1 MMKFFTALLG
11 LTVLAACS
19 TKQAEEHADENI
31 ENASTYFKARLP
43 FEALLLYLLKRF

>member
-1 MMKFFTALLG
+1 MKKFFTALLG

-31 ENASTYFKARLP
+31 EKVIEYIEF
-43 FEALLLYLLKRF
+43 LKKNPN